1 MVKAMFAA
9 WVLAFLAG
17 CASISDSEPV
27 YTAPAVESP
36 VLESIN
42 DLVLLASTANFDEIA
57 ELFGPLPEDD
67 SPSYLTRNGPFPT
80 GRSVFISEIGF
91 SRSGGRWN
99 IAVSLL
105 GPDLVGC
112 FEMDDLPGAVGAR
125 KVPRPHHSESDYFRL
140 AGSRM
145 QTEFRS
151 FPGRFTYRCLETITF
166 RKAG

>member
-9 WVLAFLAG
+9 GVLALLAG
-17 CASISDSEPV
+17 CASTSDSEFA
-27 YTAPAVESP
+27 YTVPAAESP
-36 VLESIN
+36 VLESVN
-42 DLVLLASTANFDEIA
+42 DLVLLASTADFDEIA

-67 SPSYLTRNGPFPT
+67 SPPYLTRNGPFPT
-80 GRSVFISEIGF
+80 GRSVLISQVSL

-112 FEMDDLPGAVGAR
+112 FEMDDLPGVVGAR
-125 KVPRPHHSESDYFRL
+125 KVPRPRHSESDYFRL
-140 AGSRM
+140 AGPRM